1 MSTKGFSIRAF
12 RLILIPTLCAAM
24 VQIAFADS
32 MRCGRKVVRNGDSPS
47 RLLLYCGEPS
57 YKGRGVAEVRTQEGR
72 KSVKVEQWHYNPG
85 KGSLKRVVLVYQG
98 EIVGVKTA
106 GR

>member
-12 RLILIPTLCAAM
+12 KLALIPTLCVAM
-24 VQIAFADS
+24 AEMALADS

-57 YKGRGVAEVRTQEGR
+57 YKGRGVAEVKTPEGR
-72 KSVKVEQWHYNPG
+72 KRVKVEQWHYNPG
-85 KGSLKRVVLVYQG
+85 KGALKRVVLVYQG